1 MTPAERAV
9 ELKQLRKRVQAYDLR
24 SDLPE
29 RRDLLAAI
37 IPLLNFNEIYYS
49 NALRAADLL
58 SRPGL
63 SNNAYDQAEAQL
75 DVLIGQAV
83 TELERNLTPPPPPK
97 PGLVPTSALTDE
109 HGLWWFIQHCTSKTR
124 LWLIGCALTI
134 LVSVATASYW
144 AARNDFFSKVIDLWT
159 QTTKP

>member
-24 SDLPE
+24 RNLHE

-37 IPLLNFNEIYYS
+37 TPLLNFNEFYYS
-49 NALRAADLL
+49 NAVRATDLL

-63 SNNAYDQAEAQL
+63 SSNAYEQAEAQL

-83 TELERNLTPPPPPK
+83 TELERNLTPPLPPQ

-109 HGLWWFIQHCTSKTR
+109 HGLWWFTQHCTGKTR
-124 LWLIGCALTI
+124 LWLISCAVAI

-144 AARNDFFSKVIDLWT
+144 AARNDFLSKVIDLWT
-159 QTTKP
+159 QTAKP